1 MTPLTE
7 GDWNSPILQTHLQH
21 HASSSSSYNNNNNNN
36 NGSSNDNANSSPLGI
51 VALNALAQQMH
62 DARYQNALELFQT
75 MVQYPS
81 SVRGKC
87 LASLAFLSEQ
97 IRSYIMNQV
106 KNGLNGNNGEI
117 DMGRGGMLGFLA
129 KYVEMEMGGSGNGN
143 GNGNGVGSKEEGM
156 WRAAYYA
163 LRCGDLDCLK
173 DILMGSNVGVD
184 EKLMTLVQEAC
195 QIQGGSGIE
204 KLMNVRQDVVDG
216 VKELYRRVQSRN
228 VGVLGHSQGLG
239 HDDSGKEYQLAVLAL
254 LCFIPQEN
262 SVVQKTSEDYVFM
275 GLWNGIRTDEEC
287 KENVCALAENIKHY
301 GPAYFEDG
309 VEQSRDGW
317 VYAMLLLLCQ
327 QTKSGL
333 GYLAGKG
340 SDGFCI
346 AVHLGL
352 ALAEEGIPLSDL
364 TKNDDGGDMGDE
376 DLASLVTVFA
386 RSLQAVSPTSA
397 LDYLIH
403 TPGAI
408 KTGIDTKNRKSLS
421 KSALNQICRLI
432 LDTKAFQLLGGTM
445 AKDGSRLTSGAL
457 DKHFGNAQVSEIL
470 AAVAEQSMREGKVA
484 DAAELLSLAGRY
496 SDLLSLL
503 NRQLSSL
510 LVTDDVNER
519 HFWKGAAEQ
528 FLNTYLANGQTHV
541 LQVIEKDRN
550 LSLGNTF
557 QMLLNLMTF
566 FDRCNENQ
574 WQSAWELVDNLN
586 LIPSSERNIPS
597 RVESFNSLST
607 PVQQVFHHILSQAM
621 QSLYEQHS
629 QLKSNLSEINQ
640 GPKAGVGA
648 IEQRLYEVRTRARV
662 LATFAVHIGIEDGVV
677 ETSIERM
684 ELLCKV
690 GPFICGWRIWNTGP
704 VAINCISHSTGNL
717 DQFSYLAWDD
727 LRIDNWPF

>member
-1 MTPLTE
+1 MKMTPLTE

-36 NGSSNDNANSSPLGI
+36 NGSRNDNANSSPLGI

-62 DARYQNALELFQT
+62 DARYQNSLELFQT

-386 RSLQAVSPTSA
+386 RSLQAVSPASA

-421 KSALNQICRLI
+421 KNALNQICRLI

-574 WQSAWELVDNLN
+574 WQ
-586 LIPSSERNIPS
+586 
-597 RVESFNSLST
+597 
-607 PVQQVFHHILSQAM
+607 
-621 QSLYEQHS
+621 
-629 QLKSNLSEINQ
+629 
-640 GPKAGVGA
+640 
-648 IEQRLYEVRTRARV
+648 VRRDIHV
-662 LATFAVHIGIEDGVV
+662 
-677 ETSIERM
+677 
-684 ELLCKV
+684 K
-690 GPFICGWRIWNTGP
+690 
-704 VAINCISHSTGNL
+704 
-717 DQFSYLAWDD
+717 
-727 LRIDNWPF
+727 